1 MLRAEDHVC
10 IQKECG
16 LSVRFMIE
24 KTGREVSRPVFFF
37 MEL

>member
-16 LSVRFMIE
+16 LNVRFMIE
-24 KTGREVSRPVFFF
+24 KTGRDVPAGFLFY
-37 MEL
+37 